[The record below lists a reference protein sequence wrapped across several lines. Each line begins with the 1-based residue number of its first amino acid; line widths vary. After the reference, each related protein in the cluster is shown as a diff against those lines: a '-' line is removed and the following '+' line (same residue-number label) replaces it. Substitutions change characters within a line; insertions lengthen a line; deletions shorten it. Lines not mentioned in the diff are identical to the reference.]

1 VRSSIKLTKGD
12 VSASIGQPAA
22 LPMHGR
28 TIWRSHMK
36 MLIAISTFTILI
48 AAAVVTQPASAAP
61 PNDLRNSD
69 QSGQGSAYKGYPLR
83 DWYRPDSW

>member
-1 VRSSIKLTKGD
+1 
-12 VSASIGQPAA
+12 
-22 LPMHGR
+22 
-28 TIWRSHMK
+28 MK

-61 PNDLRNSD
+61 PNDGRNSD